1 MTSKLKTDILE
12 TVSGSGTIAL
22 TNQLSGMT
30 TASLPSLG
38 SAQMPS
44 GSVVQVVQNVKTD
57 TFTVSSTT
65 FVTITGFDV
74 TITPTSA
81 SSKVMIDL
89 SLHIGE
95 GQDTFPLFRMYRGST
110 ELTIPSAIG
119 SGEAGM
125 FGKTTT
131 EASARDV
138 YLIEPV
144 NFKFLDTPS
153 TTNAVT
159 YSIKVRPM
167 STTSRTIYVNRSNT
181 IGDANQ
187 YTTISTITATEIAG

>member
-1 MTSKLKTDILE
+1 MTSKLKTDVLE

-30 TASLPSLG
+30 SASLPT
-38 SAQMPS
+38 
-44 GSVVQVVQNVKTD
+44 GSVVQVVQNVKAD
-57 TFTVSSTT
+57 TFTVSGAT

-119 SGEAGM
+119 SGQAGM

-131 EASARDV
+131 GNDTRDQ

-153 TTNAVT
+153 TTSAVT

-167 STTSRTIYVNRSNT
+167 ATTSRTIHVNRGNT

-187 YTTISTITATEIAG
+187 FTTISTITATEIKG